1 MEGGADNWTTS
12 VHQADDTEERESPSQ
27 ALFPSSRTLPWGSS
41 ATTVR
46 ILLLGGL
53 WARGA
58 PDGAPD
64 SLTPTLSGLAG
75 LPRASGLRVQM

>member
-12 VHQADDTEERESPSQ
+12 VHQADDTEGRESPSPGP
-27 ALFPSSRTLPWGSS
+27 LPSSQTLPWGSR

-46 ILLLGGL
+46 IHLLEGS
-53 WARGA
+53 WAR
-58 PDGAPD
+58 GAPD

>member
-27 ALFPSSRTLPWGSS
+27 ALFPSSQTLPWGSS
-41 ATTVR
+41 TTTVR
-46 ILLLGGL
+46 ILLLGGP
-53 WARGA
+53 WAR
-58 PDGAPD
+58 GAPD